1 MRQISECNLKTLL
14 SYHHIYRQKP
24 SHHVHQLLCLV
35 TCGFTHKYNYVK
47 AGDTPSKCDIIIPP
61 IWYVRQVLACVHIY
75 RFPTPNNERLTIIE
89 ISISSLFPS
98 HGNFSKRRGAH
109 SRSGGGGG
117 GAVDLEGAMDVDHF
131 PFTLKVLV
139 VSFPTT
145 LPSIETKLWNLVVRA
160 LKPCKNVFKHA
171 TFV

>member
-14 SYHHIYRQKP
+14 SYHHIYRHKP

-117 GAVDLEGAMDVDHF
+117 GSCGPRGSYGRRSFSIHF
-131 PFTLKVLV
+131 KSSCCLIPNYPPLYRNKVMEVSCESAETL
-139 VSFPTT
+139 
-145 LPSIETKLWNLVVRA
+145 
-160 LKPCKNVFKHA
+160 
-171 TFV
+171 